1 MTKGG
6 SEQPQGENGQ
16 TFQVNETR
24 ENYHAAV
31 HGYTFFV
38 TSSFLVCL
46 TSKKEVID
54 ELCNCIKKF

>member
-31 HGYTFFV
+31 QGYTFFV

-46 TSKKEVID
+46 TS
-54 ELCNCIKKF
+54 

>member
-16 TFQVNETR
+16 TFRVNETR
-24 ENYHAAV
+24 DNYDAAV

-46 TSKKEVID
+46 TS
-54 ELCNCIKKF
+54 